1 MRAIHPKYITDDTGK
16 KLSVVLSIEEYSALL
31 DELDELDDIRRY
43 DAAKAAD
50 EPSLPLEE
58 AFSLIEASRQGR
70 S

>member
-16 KLSVVLSIEEYSALL
+16 KLSVVLPIEEYNALL

-50 EPSLPLEE
+50 EPSLPLDE
-58 AFSLIEASRQGR
+58 AFSLIESRRQGK